1 VPSVSSVFNFISRLR
16 LGTYAL
22 LFEIGL
28 FMLITYGFHE
38 LWWFF
43 AKEIKSFVFIQMSAD
58 NLAEQVYHAS
68 FWLNKHVFG
77 LQMTEEGWNVMRFA
91 NNKAL
96 LVAESCSGLKQFFQV
111 LVLFVLYPGPWRK
124 KLWYIPLG
132 FVAIH
137 ITNVVRVVF
146 LSLWMAHDVP
156 YWDFAHDWIMRPMYY
171 IVIFA
176 LWYVWYEYFYKQRLK
191 LT

>member
-1 VPSVSSVFNFISRLR
+1 
-16 LGTYAL
+16 
-22 LFEIGL
+22 
-28 FMLITYGFHE
+28 MLITYGFHE

-43 AKEIKSFVFIQMSAD
+43 AMEIKSLAFIRLSAD
-58 NLAEQVYHAS
+58 SLAEQVYHAS
-68 FWLNKHVFG
+68 FWLNKNVFA
-77 LQMTEEGWNVMRFA
+77 LQMTEEGLNVMRFA

-111 LVLFVLYPGPWRK
+111 LVLLVLYPGPWLK
-124 KLWYIPLG
+124 KIWYIPLG

-137 ITNVVRVVF
+137 ITNLVRVVF
-146 LSLWMAHDVP
+146 LSLWMAYDVP

-176 LWYVWYEYFYKQRLK
+176 LWYVWNEYFYKQRLK